1 MTAEQKVKK
10 VEPMA
15 MFYNGRIWAGPMP
28 ISRRYSRSLAAGGE
42 VMGYTKQQL
51 AVIEADKN
59 YWEELADVL
68 GWKLHGFTD
77 RNTAGFYTGR
87 NGVYIGSTLTLTGS
101 ERDTILSA
109 IRKVAH

>member
-1 MTAEQKVKK
+1 M
-10 VEPMA
+10 
-15 MFYNGRIWAGPMP
+15 
-28 ISRRYSRSLAAGGE
+28 
-42 VMGYTKQQL
+42 MGYTKQQL

-77 RNTAGFYTGR
+77 RNTACFYTGR

>member
-1 MTAEQKVKK
+1 
-10 VEPMA
+10 
-15 MFYNGRIWAGPMP
+15 
-28 ISRRYSRSLAAGGE
+28 
-42 VMGYTKQQL
+42 MGYTKQQL

-77 RNTAGFYTGR
+77 RNTACFYTGR

-101 ERDTILSA
+101 ERNKDSVRYSQSSA
-109 IRKVAH
+109 LTTAPCP